1 MQTLKAGGR
10 LNSRKTGTERGDMMF
25 YMYSIHNLAVT
36 RNKSIFDLS
45 IEKRRFCLFF
55 LMMDEIIILVGKKLK
70 LNMRG
75 PLAYS
80 A

>member
-10 LNSRKTGTERGDMMF
+10 SNSRKTGTERGDIDVLHVF
-25 YMYSIHNLAVT
+25 NTQSVT

-55 LMMDEIIILVGKKLK
+55 LMMDEIIILLK
-70 LNMRG
+70 LNMQG